1 VEFQSRFRE
10 NTTVAWYRDGSRLPE
25 QRVQTEYRSELA
37 GQTTLS
43 FAPISRIDGGVY
55 RVVIEN
61 SFEII
66 PQLLRTNETW
76 FNVSVISESTSN
88 KGGIYDGDI
97 TS

>member
-1 VEFQSRFRE
+1 MEFQSRFRE
-10 NTTVAWYRDGSRLPE
+10 NTTVAWYRDGSRLLE

-43 FAPISRIDGGVY
+43 FAPISRSDGGVY
-55 RVVIEN
+55 RMVIEN

-88 KGGIYDGDI
+88 KRGIMTGI
-97 TS
+97 